1 MVEREPGEWCP
12 EPAGEGSYVV
22 VLWEGRDGA
31 EVRDTDIVVGV
42 DGSPSSQV
50 ALRWAVTQA
59 RRTGARVQALA
70 AWEVP
75 VVFGGLRVV
84 PYEEL
89 AATAGRVVSESVRE
103 AFDEG
108 DPDVPVMQV
117 VVAGHPAQALLD
129 VSARAGLLVVGCRG
143 HGTFTGTQLDSVSR
157 HCVHHARCP
166 VVVVRG
172 KC

>member
-1 MVEREPGEWCP
+1 MVLRK
-12 EPAGEGSYVV
+12 
-22 VLWEGRDGA
+22 GRNA
-31 EVRDTDIVVGV
+31 TEVRDTDIVVGV

-75 VVFGGLRVV
+75 VVFGGPPVV

-89 AATAGRVVSESVRE
+89 AATVGRVVSESVRE
-103 AFDEG
+103 AFDGG
-108 DPDVPVMQV
+108 DPDVPVV
-117 VVAGHPAQALLD
+117 ESVVAGHPAQALLD
-129 VSARAGLLVVGCRG
+129 MSARAGLLVVGCRG
-143 HGTFTGTQLDSVSR
+143 HGTFTGTQLGSVSR

>member
-1 MVEREPGEWCP
+1 MVEESRGG
-12 EPAGEGSYVV
+12 ARSSGGGRYVMVRGEG
-22 VLWEGRDGA
+22 RNAA

-59 RRTGARVQALA
+59 RRTGARLQVLT
-70 AWEVP
+70 AWEAP
-75 VVFGGLRVV
+75 AVFGPAPVV
-84 PYEEL
+84 PYGEL
-89 AATAGRVVSESVRE
+89 AATAGKVVSESVRE
-103 AFDEG
+103 AFDGG
-108 DPDVPVMQV
+108 DPDVAVV
-117 VVAGHPAQALLD
+117 ENVVAGHPAQALLD
-129 VSARAGLLVVGCRG
+129 MSARAGLLVVGCRG
-143 HGTFTGTQLDSVSR
+143 HGTFTGTQLGSVSR